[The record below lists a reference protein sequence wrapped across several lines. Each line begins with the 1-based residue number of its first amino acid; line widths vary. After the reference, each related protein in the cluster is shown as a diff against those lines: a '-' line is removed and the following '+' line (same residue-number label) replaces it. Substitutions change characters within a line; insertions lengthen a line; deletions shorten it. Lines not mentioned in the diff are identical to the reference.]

1 MKTNPKQIARSALN
15 ELAAAAALTALL
27 CGAAQPAWSLGL
39 GRLVVQS
46 SLGEALK
53 AEVDVTSITP
63 DEANNLRVRVAP
75 PDSYRVAG
83 IDYNP
88 VLTATAVSLQKRAD
102 GSNYLQI
109 VSDRVVQEPAV
120 DVILEMSWTTGRL
133 MREYTLL
140 FDPPMAM
147 AQASS
152 APPVVNL
159 QPTLPTEPPMAA
171 ALVAAMA
178 PAAVEAAPAAS
189 AASAASAEEKVPELQ
204 VPASAPAVPPPDQLQ
219 ASPVS
224 EKPLVSPDAGALPL
238 AVTPPVREETA
249 PPRMQA
255 KAPSTEYRVKRGDSL
270 TAIAQRNML
279 SGVSLEQMLV
289 GLFNGNTPAFVAGN
303 MNRLK
308 SGVLISIPDQAEVA
322 AVDPAK
328 ARQLIHVQSAD
339 FNAYRQRLAA
349 AVPAPAEADASRQAT
364 STGKVQTEVQDRR
377 HAAVSAP
384 DRLTIDKKSPVSKGG
399 SAPLT
404 QEDKIALERTNR
416 DSVARTEE
424 LERNLR
430 ELRKL
435 QAASSS
441 TASSVVSG
449 SASSAKPAS
458 GTAVAAGPLV
468 GNVASAAGMV
478 PPASGAAASGSQVVP
493 PKVAASAAS
502 GAVTSATSA
511 TSAASGAASRG
522 GSPHRA
528 IPAASATPDAS
539 EPSLL
544 DTLSD
549 NPYVLPGAGLVLALL
564 AGLGYYRLRGKGKD
578 EAGVSSFLES
588 RLQPDSFFGASGGQ
602 RVDTRDA
609 AAPSS
614 MSYSLSQI
622 DAIGD
627 VDPVAE
633 ADVYLAYGRD
643 LQAEEILKEA
653 LRSSPDRLAI
663 RSKLLEV
670 YAKRR
675 DVKGFESMAGE
686 LYGLT
691 DGHGEEWAKAQELGR
706 SIDPENPLY
715 EPGGH
720 PQGGGGMGAGEPLGA
735 TTMPQSVVPSSSRFQ
750 QGGPAS
756 MSSRGGSMP
765 LAQDDVSID
774 LDISVPSEIGDG
786 DDFMSSPRSPAP
798 VGVPAHSGFGAKKA
812 PDVSAA
818 PASHAGSASGSG
830 GGSGTIDFNAD
841 EFSLPKMPS
850 VEPVSL
856 HDDPN
861 SLDFGA
867 VSLDFD
873 LPPASPTKGPSA
885 EDIESD
891 PWLRKI
897 ELADEFR
904 QIGDIEGAR
913 DMLLEVVEKANP
925 TLKAKAKRMLDS
937 LG

>member
-1 MKTNPKQIARSALN
+1 MVSLCTGDALKTNPKQIARSALN
-15 ELAAAAALTALL
+15 ELAAAAALTALF
-27 CGAAQPAWSLGL
+27 CAAQPAWSLGL
-39 GRLVVQS
+39 GRLVVHS
-46 SLGEALK
+46 SLGESLR

-140 FDPPMAM
+140 FDPPATT
-147 AQASS
+147 AQLA
-152 APPVVNL
+152 APSVANL
-159 QPTLPTEPPMAA
+159 PPTAPLELPPSLLPTA
-171 ALVAAMA
+171 
-178 PAAVEAAPAAS
+178 
-189 AASAASAEEKVPELQ
+189 AASAEQLPTAASAPVVETLASAPEA
-204 VPASAPAVPPPDQLQ
+204 ASAPALSPPVPEDNGLRTPDQSVVSAPPAPGGSGLPVTSPSVPDVP
-219 ASPVS
+219 SPVARS
-224 EKPLVSPDAGALPL
+224 AQPGPSP
-238 AVTPPVREETA
+238 TP
-249 PPRMQA
+249 
-255 KAPSTEYRVKRGDSL
+255 KSSSEYRVKRGDSL
-270 TAIAQRNML
+270 TAIAHRNML

-289 GLFNGNTPAFVAGN
+289 GLFRGNAPAFVAGN

-308 SGVLISIPDQAEVA
+308 SGVLISIPDQGQVA
-322 AVDPAK
+322 AIDPAQ

-349 AVPAPAEADASRQAT
+349 AVPAPVEADTSRQAT

-377 HAAVSAP
+377 QAAVTTP
-384 DRLTIDKKSPVSKGG
+384 DRLTIDKKSPVGKGG
-399 SAPLT
+399 VAPLT
-404 QEDKIALERTNR
+404 PEDKVAAERTQR
-416 DSVARTEE
+416 ETASRIDELARTQKE
-424 LERNLR
+424 LTRLR
-430 ELRKL
+430 AE
-435 QAASSS
+435 AASS
-441 TASSVVSG
+441 G
-449 SASSAKPAS
+449 E
-458 GTAVAAGPLV
+458 
-468 GNVASAAGMV
+468 VASAAKPGSSLV
-478 PPASGAAASGSQVVP
+478 VSTPASSGLSANAKASDALLSASAPADKSSAAASAGGFAASKASSPVI
-493 PKVAASAAS
+493 AGGASAAS
-502 GAVTSATSA
+502 GIAAT
-511 TSAASGAASRG
+511 
-522 GSPHRA
+522 HRST
-528 IPAASATPDAS
+528 PASAPASDAG

-544 DTLSD
+544 DSLSD

-602 RVDTRDA
+602 RVDTRDAA

-691 DGHGEEWAKAQELGR
+691 DGHGEEWVKAQELGR

-720 PQGGGGMGAGEPLGA
+720 PQGGGSMGVGEPLGA
-735 TTMPQSVVPSSSRFQ
+735 TTMPQSVVPSPSRFQ
-750 QGGPAS
+750 N
-756 MSSRGGSMP
+756 GGSSQASRSMP
-765 LAQDDVSID
+765 SAQDDVSID
-774 LDISVPSEIGDG
+774 LDISVPSEIGG
-786 DDFMSSPRSPAP
+786 DDDDFLSPPPR
-798 VGVPAHSGFGAKKA
+798 G
-812 PDVSAA
+812 AA
-818 PASHAGSASGSG
+818 PQKPPVNPKKTTEASSSSLNFGG
-830 GGSGTIDFNAD
+830 GGSSIDFNAD
-841 EFSLPKMPS
+841 DFAALPKMPS

-856 HDDPN
+856 NDDSH

-873 LPPASPTKGPSA
+873 LPPSATPAKVASPDEDA
-885 EDIESD
+885 ESN
-891 PWLRKI
+891 PWVRKI

-904 QIGDIEGAR
+904 QIGDTEGAR
-913 DMLLEVVEKANP
+913 DMLLEVVEKASNP
-925 TLKAKAKRMLDS
+925 TLKARAKRMLDS

>member
-1 MKTNPKQIARSALN
+1 LKTNPKQIARSALN

-27 CGAAQPAWSLGL
+27 CGVAQPAWSLGL

-46 SLGEALK
+46 SLGESLR

-140 FDPPMAM
+140 FDPPVAM
-147 AQASS
+147 AQS
-152 APPVVNL
+152 AATPSVANL
-159 QPTLPTEPPMAA
+159 QPTLPIDPVAA
-171 ALVAAMA
+171 ALA
-178 PAAVEAAPAAS
+178 AAVPAMPAAS
-189 AASAASAEEKVPELQ
+189 ADVVQAA
-204 VPASAPAVPPPDQLQ
+204 ASAPAVAEEKAPELQ
-219 ASPVS
+219 MPASAPEVAPVDNGLRMPAPEMAPLSPVN
-224 EKPLVSPDAGALPL
+224 AGTGALPV
-238 AVTPPVREETA
+238 AVSPVA
-249 PPRMQA
+249 PAEVTQPANVATQPKSKPEVVPA
-255 KAPSTEYRVKRGDSL
+255 VPTEYRVKRGDSL

-289 GLFNGNTPAFVAGN
+289 GLFRGNAPAFVAGN

-308 SGVLISIPDQAEVA
+308 SGVLISIPEQGQVA
-322 AVDPAK
+322 AIDPAQ

-349 AVPAPAEADASRQAT
+349 AVPAPVEADTSRQAT

-377 HAAVSAP
+377 QAAVSTT
-384 DRLTIDKKSPVSKGG
+384 DRLTIDKKAAAGKGD
-399 SAPLT
+399 AVPLT
-404 QEDKIALERTNR
+404 QEDKIAAERAQR
-416 DSVARTEE
+416 DAADRKGELRRNLEE
-424 LERNLR
+424 LK
-430 ELRKL
+430 KL

-441 TASSVVSG
+441 TGVGASSAVDATASATRGGPLLPGKAASEIAVASTVSG
-449 SASSAKPAS
+449 SA
-458 GTAVAAGPLV
+458 VD
-468 GNVASAAGMV
+468 
-478 PPASGAAASGSQVVP
+478 
-493 PKVAASAAS
+493 KVAASASAPAS
-502 GAVTSATSA
+502 GASVGGVLASSPK
-511 TSAASGAASRG
+511 SAASGASSAASNGVAR
-522 GSPHRA
+522 PA
-528 IPAASATPDAS
+528 IPAASAAPDTS

-602 RVDTRDA
+602 RVDTRDAA

-720 PQGGGGMGAGEPLGA
+720 PQGGSGGMGTGEPLGA

-750 QGGPAS
+750 QGSPV
-756 MSSRGGSMP
+756 SSRGMP
-765 LAQDDVSID
+765 SAQDDVSID

-786 DDFMSSPRSPAP
+786 DDFMSPRSAPSVSAPAN
-798 VGVPAHSGFGAKKA
+798 SGFGARKG
-812 PDVSAA
+812 PDVS
-818 PASHAGSASGSG
+818 PTHAGSGS
-830 GGSGTIDFNAD
+830 SIDFNAD
-841 EFSLPKMPS
+841 DFSLPKMPS

-856 HDDPN
+856 HDDSH

-873 LPPASPTKGPSA
+873 LPPSVSPAKGSGTDDA
-885 EDIESD
+885 ESD